1 MQDWGPG
8 NHGET
13 GFLFLLQTTAAPV
26 DWCSNAHFLR
36 RIMPCDFILFLIH
49 KCLREEVLIK
59 NKDLKKRLKILSG

>member
-13 GFLFLLQTTAAPV
+13 GFLFLLQTTAASV
-26 DWCSNAHFLR
+26 DWCSNARFPR
-36 RIMPCDFILFLIH
+36 RIVPCDFILFLIY
-49 KCLREEVLIK
+49 KCLHEEVLIK